1 MAHPWLQ
8 RLPEARKQR
17 VHGLIA
23 AVQVHPL
30 GHRQAHDDAERA
42 PSHAA
47 IAPAALPANTLPL
60 LLRGQRPVLV
70 HKAGVL
76 EGARLTSDLRPA
88 SYAGEG
94 GERGR
99 EGSTPSPGAQSS
111 VLPEQRCKRRTPALQ
126 LRSGVIRAHQG
137 RSEHPVR
144 KQNPGVV

>member
-1 MAHPWLQ
+1 MTDLIYNTRMTLNKNMTHPWLQ

-23 AVQVHPL
+23 AVQMHPL

-47 IAPAALPANTLPL
+47 VAPSALPAYTLPL

-88 SYAGEG
+88 TYAGG
-94 GERGR
+94 GSGAGRGQR
-99 EGSTPSPGAQSS
+99 PVLEHKAVCFQSNAASGAL
-111 VLPEQRCKRRTPALQ
+111 LPCSCAA
-126 LRSGVIRAHQG
+126 G
-137 RSEHPVR
+137 
-144 KQNPGVV
+144 